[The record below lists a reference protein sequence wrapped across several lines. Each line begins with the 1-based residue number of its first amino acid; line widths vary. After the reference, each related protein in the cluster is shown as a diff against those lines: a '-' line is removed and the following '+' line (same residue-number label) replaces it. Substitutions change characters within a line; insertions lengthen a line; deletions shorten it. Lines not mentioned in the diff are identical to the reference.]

1 MRNEKIIG
9 CWIIETP
16 DGHTYFS
23 DRFEG
28 ETIEKAE
35 ADAAAT
41 FGEGCE
47 VSTRIFAAD

>member
-1 MRNEKIIG
+1 MNNTVIG

-28 ETIEKAE
+28 DTVEKAE
-35 ADAAAT
+35 ANALAT
-41 FGEGCE
+41 FGEGCK
-47 VSTRIFAAD
+47 VSTRIFSND

>member
-1 MRNEKIIG
+1 MRTEKIIG
-9 CWIIETP
+9 CWIIETT
-16 DGHTYFS
+16 DGETYFA

-41 FGEGCE
+41 FGEGCK
-47 VSTRIFAAD
+47 VSTRIFTAD